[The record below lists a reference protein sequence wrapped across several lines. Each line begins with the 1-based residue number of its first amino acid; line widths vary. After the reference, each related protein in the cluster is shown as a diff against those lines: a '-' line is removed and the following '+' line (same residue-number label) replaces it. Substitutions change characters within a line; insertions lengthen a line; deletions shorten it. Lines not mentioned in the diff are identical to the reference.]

1 MISNLL
7 KRRYFLYKYRPS
19 KIRIEAST
27 ICQLRCSGCSFQNNN
42 HDNLGGGFLRFDNF
56 KKLIDNNTF
65 IREVE
70 LSNWGEIFLNPE
82 LVDIMRYANEK
93 GVSLTAYNGCNF
105 NTVSEAQLNAMV
117 DYSFKVIQLSIDGA
131 SQESYAKY
139 RIGGNFDNVI
149 DNIKKLIAIK
159 KQKNSNYPQ
168 IRWQY
173 VINEYNELEVGKA
186 KEIASKLGIP
196 IYFKL
201 NWDRNYIPKNTEYL
215 KAETKLQR
223 LTRDEIEQIIKSD
236 YLGEIICGNMFHAP
250 QINWN
255 GDLLGCCEMTFPP
268 YKINVFETS
277 LEDALKSEEFMKAK
291 ECLLTLHPSKDKFG
305 SCVCFNCQ
313 HRKTREQYGKVLN
326 IQKKKVGKK

>member
-1 MISNLL
+1 MISNFL
-7 KRRYFLYKYRPS
+7 KRRYFLYRYRPS

-42 HDNLGGGFLRFDNF
+42 HDNLGEGFLRFDNF
-56 KKLIDNNTF
+56 KNLLDNNTF

-93 GVSLTAYNGCNF
+93 RVSLTAYNGCNF

-131 SQESYAKY
+131 SHESYAKY

-149 DNIKKLIAIK
+149 DNIKKLIEIK

-196 IYFKL
+196 IHFKL

-223 LTRDEIEQIIKSD
+223 LTRDEMEQKIKSD
-236 YLGEIICGNMFHAP
+236 YLGEIICGDMFHAP

-255 GDLLGCCEMTFPP
+255 GDLLGCCEMTFSP
-268 YKINVFETS
+268 YKINAFETS

-291 ECLLTLHPSKDKFG
+291 ECLLTLHPSKEKFG
-305 SCVCFNCQ
+305 NCVCFNCQ